1 MPECLQAEPG
11 ELRQLLS
18 ARQQRV
24 LAYAQ
29 NVFRQINH
37 LSREAKPLLRWC
49 AEYGHALGLDIDED
63 IEDHVRRRGRR
74 DVPTPEAWQM
84 LVDTLGSVTVK
95 ADLEYHPLL
104 DAIGKMLH
112 LRPAEVAILQLSV
125 DYYTSN
131 FVEELW
137 DSIAGA
143 RGRRASLTA
152 EPGLFSLLT
161 GVSYDDA
168 AQHIRMSAPLR
179 AAGLITNDRY
189 GVLQILDR
197 LLRALRE
204 PGSAKRDPF
213 DVLFGKVA
221 HATLQ
226 LKDFAHLGQDVQR
239 ITALLHGALTRGE
252 TGVHVL
258 LYGEPGTGKT
268 ELAKTLAAS
277 LGVPLRLIAEADEDG
292 DEPSRQ
298 DRLAELRLA
307 QQMLPG
313 TGKALIL
320 FDEAE
325 DLFGPPKRSFFDD
338 DAGPS
343 RVYIHRLLEESK
355 LPVIWTAN
363 DIGRFGSAVL
373 RRMSC
378 CLEVRVPPPAARA
391 HLWAKAA
398 NDAGVAVPVE
408 EFGRLAGMLPA
419 APALA
424 RSAMRVAS
432 MAGGDADTVRW
443 ALSGIMRAMNNG
455 KLPLAAAGEG
465 MFEPALL
472 AADVDLGALAERLA
486 KADAPRNVSLLLSGP
501 PGSGKSA
508 YARHLANR
516 MGLPVLFRRAS
527 DLLDKY
533 VGETEKQIAAAFAE
547 AVDTNSFLIFDE
559 ADSLIADRRGA
570 VRNWEV
576 SQTNEM
582 LTWMERHPLPF
593 CCTTNFAD
601 RLDEAAMRR
610 FLVKA
615 QFGFLRPEQ
624 VALAFR
630 QIFQLAPPAGLA
642 ALDRLTPADF
652 DLVKR
657 GAVLQGTMQDPE
669 ALLDALRREQRAK
682 AGGSN
687 PIGFRLSA

>member
-1 MPECLQAEPG
+1 MPECLQAEPNQ
-11 ELRQLLS
+11 LRQLLS
-18 ARQQRV
+18 SRQQRV
-24 LAYAQ
+24 LFYAQ
-29 NVFRQINH
+29 NVFRHINR
-37 LSREAKPLLRWC
+37 LSREAQPFLHWC
-49 AEYGHALGLDIDED
+49 AEYGQAIGLDIDED
-63 IEDHVRRRGRR
+63 IDEHACRRGRR
-74 DVPTPEAWQM
+74 DVPTKDAWQL
-84 LVDTLGSVTVK
+84 LVNALGTVSVST
-95 ADLEYHPLL
+95 DLECHPLVK
-104 DAIGKMLH
+104 AIGKMLQIQQ
-112 LRPAEVAILQLSV
+112 AEIALLQMSV
-125 DYYTSN
+125 DYHTN
-131 FVEELW
+131 KLVEELW
-137 DSIAGA
+137 DGISFA
-143 RGRRASLTA
+143 RGGRNSLVMD
-152 EPGLFSLLT
+152 PGLFAFMT
-161 GVSYDDA
+161 GVTYDDV
-168 AQHIRMSAPLR
+168 AQHLRMSASLR
-179 AAGLITNDRY
+179 AAGLITVDRY

-197 LLRALRE
+197 LQRSLRE
-204 PGSAKRDPF
+204 PESAKLEPF
-213 DVLFGKVA
+213 DVLFGKAA
-221 HATLQ
+221 HSTLQ
-226 LKDFAHLGQDVQR
+226 LKDFAHLGEDVQR
-239 ITALLHGALTRGE
+239 ITALLHGALARGE

-268 ELAKTLAAS
+268 ELAKTLAAN

-307 QQMLPG
+307 QRMLPG
-313 TGKALIL
+313 TGNALIL

-325 DLFGPPKRSFFDD
+325 DLFSPPKRSFFDD
-338 DAGPS
+338 DSSPS

-391 HLWAKAA
+391 RLWAKAA
-398 NDAGVAVPVE
+398 NDEGVSVPID
-408 EFGRLAGMLPA
+408 EFSRLAGSLPA

-432 MAGGDADTVRW
+432 MAGGDAETVRW
-443 ALSGIMRAMNNG
+443 ALSGVMRAMNNG
-455 KLPLAAAGEG
+455 KLPPTAAGDG

-472 AADVDLGALAERLA
+472 AANVDLAALADRMA

-508 YARHLANR
+508 YARHLASR

-527 DLLDKY
+527 DLLGKY

-547 AVDTNSFLIFDE
+547 AADTNSFLIFDE
-559 ADSLIADRRGA
+559 ADSMIADRRGA

-582 LTWMERHPLPF
+582 LTWMERHTLPF

-610 FLVKA
+610 FLIKA
-615 QFGFLRPEQ
+615 EFGFLRPEQ
-624 VALAFR
+624 TALAFR

-657 GAVLQGTMQDPE
+657 GAVLQGTIEDPQ
-669 ALLDALRREQRAK
+669 ALLDALRLEQNAK
-682 AGGSN
+682 AGTSN